1 MTAHATSPELDRHAR
16 ACYRAA
22 ERGVSARTV
31 AELNRRRIAA
41 CAAAGAG
48 ACWRPRRFGWR
59 LASALGSACALALG
73 LAVCW
78 PPSPPAYVPTSI
90 AAQDAADVLDALETI
105 NLTALDEDSD
115 FFFWLAAQDA
125 SLLAME

>member
-1 MTAHATSPELDRHAR
+1 MTDHDTSPELDLHAR

-22 ERGVSARTV
+22 ERGVSVRTV

-41 CAAAGAG
+41 CAAAEAG
-48 ACWRPRRFGWR
+48 MRWPRQFGWR
-59 LASALGSACALALG
+59 LASALGCACALALG
-73 LAVCW
+73 LTVWW
-78 PPSPPAYVPTSI
+78 PQSLPADALATI
-90 AAQDAADVLDALETI
+90 AALDAADVLDALEAI

-115 FFFWLAAQDA
+115 FFLWLASQDA

>member
-1 MTAHATSPELDRHAR
+1 MTAHGTTSELDRHAR

-31 AELNRRRIAA
+31 AELNRRRMAA
-41 CAAAGAG
+41 CTAAEAGV
-48 ACWRPRRFGWR
+48 CWPRRFGWR
-59 LASALGSACALALG
+59 LASALGGACALALG
-73 LAVCW
+73 LGLW
-78 PPSPPAYVPTSI
+78 WSPSLPADAPASI
-90 AAQDAADVLDALETI
+90 AALDAADVLDALEAI

-115 FFFWLAAQDA
+115 FFLWLASQEA